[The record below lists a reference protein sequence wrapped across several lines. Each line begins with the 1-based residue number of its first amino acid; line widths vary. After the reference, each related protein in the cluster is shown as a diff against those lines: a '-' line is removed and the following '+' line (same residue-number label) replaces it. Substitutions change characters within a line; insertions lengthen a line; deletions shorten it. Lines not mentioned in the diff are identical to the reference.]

1 MIKSDRRLTYVQY
14 DLTLWPFKLTRMTK
28 STLQKT
34 KIQKNSKKQLNGDI
48 FNKVLTSNSQNLWPD
63 LIDVLYVISNAILQ
77 FRHLNEL

>member
-34 KIQKNSKKQLNGDI
+34 KIQKNSKIQLNGDI